1 MSKQLKIHDN
11 VFFPATSMAELKKKI
26 KEDLQQIPG
35 VHLGRPYMYA

>member
-1 MSKQLKIHDN
+1 MSKQFKIHDN
-11 VFFPATSMAELKKKI
+11 VFFSATSMAELKKI